1 MQWIHQGQA
10 FREASRGLHCS
21 AMGGA
26 LKKHAATIDPGT
38 LQESLESF
46 ARVASFV
53 AHRCSRCKAAV
64 LHNVGSTISKARQ
77 IWLSAAND
85 LTVLRGSADSL
96 WSGLGTYSCYPTAI
110 PHNQYTGNYSLLW
123 TSSLRIWQLLD
134 AFGVGIASIKGRQGH
149 SARFGVQ
156 SSGIQLA
163 FTLTSLNSKRVLL
176 RCAKVGASLL
186 FARQS

>member
-1 MQWIHQGQA
+1 
-10 FREASRGLHCS
+10 
-21 AMGGA
+21 MGGA

-96 WSGLGTYSCYPTAI
+96 
-110 PHNQYTGNYSLLW
+110 
-123 TSSLRIWQLLD
+123 
-134 AFGVGIASIKGRQGH
+134 
-149 SARFGVQ
+149 
-156 SSGIQLA
+156 
-163 FTLTSLNSKRVLL
+163 
-176 RCAKVGASLL
+176 
-186 FARQS
+186 